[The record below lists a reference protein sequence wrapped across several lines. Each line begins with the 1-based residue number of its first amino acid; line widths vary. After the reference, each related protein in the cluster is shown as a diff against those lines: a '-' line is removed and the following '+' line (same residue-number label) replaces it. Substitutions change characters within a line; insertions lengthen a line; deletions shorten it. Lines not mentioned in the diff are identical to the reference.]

1 MPEYGSGGDL
11 TVIMEG
17 PFSGGGG
24 TEAKSTKMNAPA
36 AEWKGSISP
45 YSQVVQV
52 DGVSVRSKVD
62 IQLSVD
68 QMELFHNQDITFTT
82 ENKGGVV
89 TLFAVGDKPL
99 ADCEFSITLSE
110 VIATGDSGETVIR
123 GNTVSTSTPRTDLNQ
138 TDPNK
143 SDYLKGREVIT
154 GMVKTGRATL
164 LSGGWV
170 NNQQTVAVEGV
181 LAGDDKQAIVTVADP
196 DDLEVYLDCN
206 IKLSGNGEET
216 LIFDCDDVPGS
227 NVRVN
232 VLILTK
238 GGI

>member
-1 MPEYGSGGDL
+1 MTEYGSGGDL

-24 TEAKSTKMNAPA
+24 TEAKNTKMNAPA
-36 AEWKGSISP
+36 SEWKGSISP

-62 IQLSVD
+62 IQLSVE

-82 ENKGGVV
+82 ENRGGVV
-89 TLFAVGDKPL
+89 TLFAVGDKPS
-99 ADCEFSITLSE
+99 ADCEFFITLSE
-110 VIATGDSGETVIR
+110 VVATGDSGETVIR
-123 GNTVSTSTPRTDLNQ
+123 GNTVSTSAPRTDLNQ
-138 TDPNK
+138 TDPKK

-154 GMVKTGRATL
+154 GMVKTSKATL
-164 LSGGWV
+164 LTGGWA

-196 DDLEVYLDCN
+196 NDLEVYLDCN
-206 IKLSGNGEET
+206 IKLSENGAGT
-216 LIFDCDDVPGS
+216 LTFICDDVPGT